1 MAHFLATVERDAVSV
16 VAGNSVLS
24 SANIARL
31 SAMLAPSP
39 LPDDPPQPPLRERR
53 PKIIRII
60 NDRRNNIRR
69 CYKGLLEMAD
79 AALRKYAHQTGE
91 QYELHTIY
99 GETFRKDYE
108 EFHVYVRMNF
118 MASSSSYK
126 ALQAPQPVCFFAEAL
141 RPPRPGYHEDDIT
154 LCSIVQP
161 SPTDIDSCHG
171 SLANNHRID
180 HPEAGMHFIGKHNKM
195 DGSDYDWDWPHTADV
210 SYRFFDPDRDVGLVE
225 HLYKVI
231 TRFSA
236 LCGGSTDED
245 DNEDITR

>member
-16 VAGNSVLS
+16 VTGNSVLS

-108 EFHVYVRMNF
+108 EFHVYVHMNF

-161 SPTDIDSCHG
+161 SPTDIGTYVLMESELPFSYV
-171 SLANNHRID
+171 SLL
-180 HPEAGMHFIGKHNKM
+180 K
-195 DGSDYDWDWPHTADV
+195 
-210 SYRFFDPDRDVGLVE
+210 L
-225 HLYKVI
+225 
-231 TRFSA
+231 
-236 LCGGSTDED
+236 
-245 DNEDITR
+245 